1 MHVKM
6 CLRILFLLAR
16 LFLFTSSWYQIILL
30 TRLTLFDIYFAYQ
43 VVFAVN
49 TNYVYVKYT

>member
-43 VVFAVN
+43 VVLAVN